1 MRIAKQQLKRIIREE
16 YDDAVSE
23 DPYATHWPAED
34 PEESKHR
41 LTGPELRAF
50 LRYLGVDPDNLPES
64 DPLTPEEV
72 ADIQAAAE
80 EAIAARSGGQ
90 DISEGK
96 HKMNLTKQQLK
107 QIVEEELATLT
118 DGAIIWHDDSEKKKK
133 EEEELRAFKRARR
146 ARLDKWDR
154 EREHDGYGGLTSR
167 KSYTEGTLT
176 KEQLEEIVS
185 EELSSVMS
193 EVGLEHDPFSPEGQR
208 AARRSPT
215 EVTGPAQIIQVKN
228 GESFPLANVEAGE
241 TVMVRFEDE

>member
-1 MRIAKQQLKRIIREE
+1 MK
-16 YDDAVSE
+16 
-23 DPYATHWPAED
+23 
-34 PEESKHR
+34 
-41 LTGPELRAF
+41 LT
-50 LRYLGVDPDNLPES
+50 N
-64 DPLTPEEV
+64 
-72 ADIQAAAE
+72 
-80 EAIAARSGGQ
+80 
-90 DISEGK
+90 
-96 HKMNLTKQQLK
+96 QQLK

-167 KSYTEGTLT
+167 KSYTESTLTKERLEQIVREEIGAMVRETVSAEGTTPADVAAEIKSMGLVDDAAVGAAVEDVLSGLALHKDEWDNFEREVYALLENVKLT

-208 AARRSPT
+208 GARRVPT
-215 EVTGPAQIIQVKN
+215 QVTGPAQIIQVKN
-228 GESFPLANVEAGE
+228 GESLPLAKVEAGE
-241 TVMVRFEDE
+241 SVTIRFDEE